1 VEIPSVTDREI
12 HTSETT
18 AQRRDAPGAGAGLD
32 SLWQRAAVLGSL
44 WAASEI
50 VLGSFLHTVGAPLSG
65 HVLTGIA
72 IALLVGGHRAW
83 PQPGLLIRA
92 GLIAAVMKSA
102 SPSALLL
109 GPMVAIAV
117 EGMAMELGVRL
128 AAGRRFGYFVGGA
141 LAMSWT
147 LLHKFGGLLLTYGG
161 DAIRVYLDLV
171 AWAERQVGP
180 IPLGPWGPL
189 AALAVLNVVV
199 GVAAAGVGLRL
210 TGRSG
215 TVAPARW
222 QGAELATWRRRVG
235 GAGDSSRA
243 PSLAALVAWLVVL
256 ILGLIAFTRVA
267 LPTRALIAGLA
278 VLAAALRSRRSLR
291 RLSRPGFWF
300 SLLIVTLV
308 AGAVVGALSPRPDAN
323 WLGGLAA
330 GVGMSLHAVF
340 VTVCF
345 AALGGELTHPWVRSR
360 FERIGGGQL
369 PRAVQAAFA
378 TLPVVIGALPPGRE
392 LLRRPG
398 AALGDLLPRLDAWF
412 AGLGSGAQV
421 AGIVSGERGDGKTTF
436 TAELVSRLR
445 ARGVRVAGVLA
456 PGEVRDGVRWSIDLV
471 DLGTGRR
478 WPLATRDQASPWP
491 AMGPFRVDPAAL
503 ERGNAALAAAA
514 ANGADLV
521 VVDEV
526 GPWELAGQ
534 GWTSALMSL
543 RTVPVPVVL
552 VVRRSLVAEVV
563 ASFAAS
569 DAPVWDIRSMTVD
582 EVAATILGQL
592 GR

>member
-1 VEIPSVTDREI
+1 VEIPLMTEREV

-18 AQRRDAPGAGAGLD
+18 VQRRDAPGASAGLD

-50 VLGSFLHTVGAPLSG
+50 VLGSFLHNVGAPLSG

-102 SPSALLL
+102 SPSAVLL

-128 AAGRRFGYFVGGA
+128 AAGRRFGYFLGGA

-215 TVAPARW
+215 AVAPARW
-222 QGAELATWRRRVG
+222 QGAELATWRRRF
-235 GAGDSSRA
+235 GAPTAGA
-243 PSLAALVAWLVVL
+243 PVPSLVALAAWLVALV
-256 ILGLIAFTRVA
+256 LGLYAFTRVK
-267 LPTRALIAGLA
+267 LPTEALIAGLA

-300 SLLIVTLV
+300 SLLIVTLI
-308 AGAVVGALSPRPDAN
+308 AGAVVGGLSPRPGAT

-330 GVGMSLHAVF
+330 GIGMSLHAVF

-345 AALGGELTHPWVRSR
+345 ASIGGELTHPWVRER

-378 TLPVVIGALPPGRE
+378 TLPLIIATLPPGRE

-398 AALGDLLPRLDAWF
+398 AALGGLLPRLDAWL
-412 AGLGSGAQV
+412 ADVGSGGRV
-421 AGIVSGERGDGKTTF
+421 AGIVTGERGEGKTTF
-436 TAELVSRLR
+436 TTELVLRLR
-445 ARGVRVAGVLA
+445 ARGVRVAGLLA
-456 PGEVRDGVRWSIDLV
+456 PGEIRDGARWSIDLV
-471 DLGTGRR
+471 DLAGDRR
-478 WPLATRDQASPWP
+478 WPLATRDSGSPWP
-491 AMGPFRVDPAAL
+491 AMGSFRVDPAAL
-503 ERGNAALAAAA
+503 ERGNAALGAVTA
-514 ANGADLV
+514 GSADLV

-534 GWTSALMSL
+534 GWTAALASL
-543 RTVPVPVVL
+543 RTVAVPVVL
-552 VVRRSLVAEVV
+552 VVRRELVGEVV
-563 ASFAAS
+563 ARFAAS
-569 DAPVWDIRSMTVD
+569 DTPVWDIQSVTLD
-582 EVAATILGQL
+582 EVAGAILDRL
-592 GR
+592 RR